1 MAEALFRQDILF
13 EDGAKFFE
21 LDGDARMK
29 LSPKAATEVCE
40 EATRRGIFIGAI
52 EGGHWLNP
60 GFKPDMNTNWD
71 SLKYYQAD
79 ANLKTNNDRAIEN
92 INDDA
97 SEGYTAFIITLI

>member
-1 MAEALFRQDILF
+1 MSQRQFSHKILY
-13 EDGAKFFE
+13 EDAADFFL

-29 LSPKAATEVCE
+29 LSPKAAAEVCE

-97 SEGYTAFIITLI
+97 REGYTAFIITLI